1 MGRGGTN
8 PTPRAEK
15 LRVIQ
20 HVHSNWAEIYGE
32 RDDVEA
38 NDAYMKMLE
47 EALAKAEEEFGN

>member
-1 MGRGGTN
+1 MERGGKMVI
-8 PTPRAEK
+8 PRAEK

-20 HVHSNWAEIYGE
+20 HVHSNWAEIYGD
-32 RDDVEA
+32 RDDVET